1 MKLVSRRNALLALTG
16 PWAGLLTLSAGI
28 AITANYNSN
37 VLEAKALVD
46 SRLTRLAGT
55 RYIDAPDPSAM
66 GYFTGGPPGLETGVI
81 ITTGIATEAM
91 IGQTPNKNWVTS
103 GYDPGNICG
112 SNYFTS
118 EEYTIQ
124 YVEFN
129 APPEIAKARIN
140 FIIATQ
146 ELVGGDPDSALVNL
160 GTATPLDGT
169 STWLSSQSQLMN
181 QTTPVCEFPPGTRDM
196 ALLYNIEAVDPVLIP
211 EYGFWLNGFFSVNF
225 LDRTNVISLIFNVDF
240 TSHHNSFCH
249 TNIASHD
256 PNLDFRVKSSRVFPL
271 SHLTF
276 TQCISQNIYQRA
288 YYGVSLAKSE
298 FRRSTIILEHI
309 IILEHVV
316 ILKLVVIEHTVCQY
330 CRPSRELL
338 SNIRWYKHATE

>member
-1 MKLVSRRNALLALTG
+1 
-16 PWAGLLTLSAGI
+16 
-28 AITANYNSN
+28 
-37 VLEAKALVD
+37 
-46 SRLTRLAGT
+46 
-55 RYIDAPDPSAM
+55 
-66 GYFTGGPPGLETGVI
+66 
-81 ITTGIATEAM
+81 M

-146 ELVGGDPDSALVNL
+146 ELQHQV
-160 GTATPLDGT
+160 TAYL
-169 STWLSSQSQLMN
+169 
-181 QTTPVCEFPPGTRDM
+181 CEFPPGTRDM